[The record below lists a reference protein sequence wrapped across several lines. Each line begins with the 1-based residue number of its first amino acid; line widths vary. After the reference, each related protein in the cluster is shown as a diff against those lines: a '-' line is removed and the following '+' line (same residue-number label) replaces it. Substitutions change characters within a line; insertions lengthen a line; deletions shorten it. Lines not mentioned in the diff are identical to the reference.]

1 MGEVAVL
8 SEEEL
13 THIQSDQNPSPRISI
28 VGIGGA
34 GNKLLGNVIGSGGIG
49 PEQCV
54 AVNTD
59 RGQLSRSLASN
70 KVLLGE
76 DMVDGRGVF
85 GSVSMGRRALQLS
98 AHRVTSFVEASDMT
112 IILVGFGGGTGTAA
126 APLIAQWARTQVK
139 PVVAVVA
146 LPFTHERERR
156 FIALR
161 GLKKM
166 ADACDCTVVVDNA
179 MSLDGTEGID
189 GRLADV
195 TAVATVRSLTEAL
208 SNLDPSVAKN
218 IMRILM
224 LGALSSVYTYQMR
237 PEESLSTAIVQTL
250 RTPSS
255 NLPLSRAQGA
265 VLLYN
270 GPVPIGASQAAR
282 AYDALSSLTGR
293 KLSFVYGCTLTASA
307 PTLCLLL
314 TGFDYSSSLGSFV
327 ELLTDLYD
335 VEYEQP
341 TGNLDAPLPLH
352 LYQLEKP

>member
-1 MGEVAVL
+1 L

-13 THIQSDQNPSPRISI
+13 THTRFDQNQTPRISI
-28 VGIGGA
+28 VAIGGA
-34 GNKLLGNVIGSGGIG
+34 GNKLLANVIDSGDIG

-76 DMVDGRGVF
+76 DIVDGRGAF
-85 GSVSMGRRALQLS
+85 GSVSIGRRALQLS
-98 AHRVTSFVEASDMT
+98 AHRVTSFVDASDMT

-126 APLIAQWARTQVK
+126 APLVAQWARTQIK

-179 MSLDGTEGID
+179 MSLDGSEEVD
-189 GRLADV
+189 GRLADITAV
-195 TAVATVRSLTEAL
+195 TAVRSLTEAL
-208 SNLDPSVAKN
+208 SSLDPSVAKN
-218 IMRILM
+218 ILQTLV
-224 LGALSSVYTYQMR
+224 LGPISSVYTYQMR
-237 PEESLSTAIVQTL
+237 PEESLGTAIVETL

-265 VLLYN
+265 VLLYT
-270 GPVPIGASQAAR
+270 GPIPIGPSQAAR
-282 AYDALSSLTGR
+282 AYDVLSSITGR
-293 KLSFVYGCTLTASA
+293 KLSFVYRSTVKASP

-314 TGFDYSSSLGSFV
+314 TGYDYGSSLGSFV

-335 VEYEQP
+335 VEYEQS
-341 TGNLDAPLPLH
+341 TGGLDAPLPLQ
-352 LYQLEKP
+352 LYQLERP

>member
-1 MGEVAVL
+1 MQKEEAL

-13 THIQSDQNPSPRISI
+13 THIRSDQNQSPRISI

-34 GNKLLGNVIGSGGIG
+34 GNKLLANVIDSGGIG
-49 PEQCV
+49 PEQCI

-59 RGQLSRSLASN
+59 KGQLSRSLAGN

-76 DMVDGRGVF
+76 DIVDGRGVF
-85 GSVSMGRRALQLS
+85 GSVSVGRRALQLS
-98 AHRVTSFVEASDMT
+98 AHRVTSFVDASDMT

-126 APLIAQWARTQVK
+126 APLVAQWARTQVK

-156 FIALR
+156 FIAIR

-179 MSLDGTEGID
+179 MSLDGNDVEG
-189 GRLADV
+189 RMADV
-195 TAVATVRSLTEAL
+195 TAVAAVRSLTEAL
-208 SNLDPSVAKN
+208 SNLDLEAARN
-218 IMRILM
+218 ILRILV
-224 LGALSSVYTYQMR
+224 LGPLCSVYTCHRR
-237 PEESLSTAIVQTL
+237 PDENLSTAIVEAL

-255 NLPLSRAQGA
+255 NLPLSKAQGA
-265 VLLYN
+265 VLLYT
-270 GPVPIGASQAAR
+270 GPVPIGPSQAAR
-282 AYDALSSLTGR
+282 AYDTLSSLTGR
-293 KLSFVYGCTLTASA
+293 SLSFVYGSTVKTAS

-314 TGFDYSSSLGSFV
+314 TGYDYGSSLGSFV

-341 TGNLDAPLPLH
+341 TGGLDAPIPLQ
-352 LYQLEKP
+352 LYQLERP